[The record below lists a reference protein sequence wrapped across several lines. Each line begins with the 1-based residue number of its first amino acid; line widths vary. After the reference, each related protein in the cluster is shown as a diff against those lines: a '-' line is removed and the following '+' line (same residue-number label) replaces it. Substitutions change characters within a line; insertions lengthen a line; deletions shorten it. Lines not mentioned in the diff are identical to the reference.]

1 MMNRKSLAVLARKL
15 FLTAAVA
22 AVPTAAS
29 AADWI
34 LYHHQSAPQFTTSVG
49 SQKMTEEIEQ
59 LTNGEVKIRLRQAGT
74 LQIAPNNISQA
85 VAENVVQMGDDQYF
99 AGNVPIGNVLKLPF
113 LIQSYEEYEKAAEI
127 VRPYVAE
134 GYAKLGVTVLSD
146 YVYPMQYLWGR
157 AELTSLDSIN
167 GAKIRVASPEA
178 GEAIRRFGG
187 SSVTLGASEVPSALD
202 RGVVDGIITGT
213 VGADL
218 WQDMLNTGYLLGL
231 NYNNVYIIVNT
242 SAFEGLSPE
251 QQEAVRTAAQNA
263 AQWDTETM
271 RSDDQSL
278 IDTLGGK
285 IEIVRP
291 TDADK
296 EKAFSLLETF
306 WEEWANANGETAVE
320 VLAKVREALGR

>member
-1 MMNRKSLAVLARKL
+1 MTKQMSLMGG
-15 FLTAAVA
+15 AAGLLLGISLVA
-22 AVPTAAS
+22 APTAAS
-29 AADWI
+29 AANWI

-49 SQKMTEEIEQ
+49 SQKMTEEIEE
-59 LTNGEVKIRLRQAGT
+59 LTGGEVKVRLRQAGT

-113 LIQSYEEYEKAAEI
+113 LIQSYEEYEKASE
-127 VRPYVAE
+127 VVLPYIEE
-134 GYAKLGVTVLSD
+134 GYAKIGVTVLAD
-146 YVYPMQYLWGR
+146 YVYPMQYMWGR
-157 AELTSLDSIN
+157 AEIDSLESIN

-218 WQDMLNTGYLLGL
+218 WQDMLKTGYLLGL

-242 SAFEGLSPE
+242 QAFEALPQE
-251 QQEAVRTAAQNA
+251 QQDAIRTAAKNA
-263 AQWDTETM
+263 AAWDTETM
-271 RSDDQSL
+271 RTDDAALIGSL
-278 IDTLGGK
+278 NGK
-285 IEIVRP
+285 IAITEP
-291 TDADK
+291 TAADK
-296 EKAFSLLETF
+296 EKAFSLLASF
-306 WEEWANANGETAVE
+306 WDEWAQQNGDTAVE
-320 VLAKVREALGR
+320 VLAKVRDALGR